1 MPDKIG
7 RNDPCPCGSGKKY
20 KHCCL
25 SVGPRGGPV
34 AESVRD
40 DIDRVLAGRSFDSLD
55 EVNTALFEMTVER
68 NRAPRDA
75 FDGLSSEQVARLF
88 SEPFDSPEIVEF
100 RRHFDGLPTGPLS
113 NLFLMLAVK
122 LANHRV
128 KATKTGNLPR
138 RLCREIAE
146 HFLGLAGYQQ
156 YTQYRGINSETDFH
170 ELNRT
175 RYIAELAGL
184 IQRDKGYFM
193 LTDEAR
199 ALLVDDKPELYFKLL
214 RTCAQEFN
222 WAWGDRHQ
230 ELAIIQHSFAFTLRL
245 LARYGESWRKAG
257 FYAEAFI
264 RAFPVALDEPPDLD
278 IYPAELAVNNAY
290 QHRAL
295 QKFAVFAGLAETDGL
310 EHEPGLR
317 DWRVRKTRLLDEV
330 VQFSV

>member
-7 RNDPCPCGSGKKY
+7 RNDPCPCGSGSKY

-25 SVGPRGGPV
+25 SVGSHGDAV
-34 AESVRD
+34 VESVRD
-40 DIDRVLAGRSFDSLD
+40 DIDRALAGRSFDSLD
-55 EVNTALFEMTVER
+55 EVNAALFEMTMER
-68 NRAPRDA
+68 NRAPREE
-75 FDGLSSEQVARLF
+75 FDGLSSDQLARLF

-100 RRHFDGLPTGPLS
+100 KCDFALPTGPMF
-113 NLFLMLAVK
+113 NLFVMLSVK
-122 LANHRV
+122 LANGRV

-146 HFLGLAGYQQ
+146 GFLGPAGYQQ
-156 YTQYRGINSETDFH
+156 YTQYCGINSETDFH

-175 RYIAELAGL
+175 RLIAELAGL
-184 IQRDKGYFM
+184 IQRDKGYFV

-199 ALLVDDKPELYFKLL
+199 ALLVDDKPGLYFKLL

-222 WAWGDRHQ
+222 WAWGDRHE

-245 LARYGESWRKAG
+245 LARYGESWREAG

-264 RAFPVALDEPPDLD
+264 RAFPVAMDEPPDLD

-330 VQFSV
+330 VRFSA